1 MTRHTSFCTF
11 SFSSLTCIL
20 IPNKRRNKKSRSFAI
35 LQKILLFRTRV
46 LESVENRE
54 SRLIQFSSNMEFEKY
69 LSSLPEY
76 NFAVTYGSGV
86 FKQVG
91 YSEAE
96 HKNAMLDVIIG
107 VEDPT
112 TWHKANM
119 EKNSRHYS
127 SIRHLSANQ
136 ISKLEVFD
144 ILSF

>member
-1 MTRHTSFCTF
+1 M
-11 SFSSLTCIL
+11 
-20 IPNKRRNKKSRSFAI
+20 
-35 LQKILLFRTRV
+35 

-54 SRLIQFSSNMEFEKY
+54 SRLIVFSLIMEFEKY

-91 YSEAE
+91 YSEAD

-107 VEDPT
+107 VEDPIA
-112 TWHKANM
+112 WHKANL
-119 EKNSRHYS
+119 EKNPRHYS

-136 ISKLEVFD
+136 ISKLEVCNL
-144 ILSF
+144 LSF